1 MSALSKQWFP
11 LHYFIC
17 ALLHSSNLTANCAGE
32 GGAWAGCEF
41 TPWTDRNGHW
51 GEPSTPAPT
60 GCFQVRSMALFLHFH
75 PLNYYY
81 FFFWLPSEVCKLQM
95 VAAHSQLSSGS
106 LCWCFSVLGDRSPQ
120 LVEVLVCEGS
130 HCGSWLACAHRS
142 AHRWAG
148 NENKPCSMQSDPAV
162 AMRRPTAAG
171 KRMELRT
178 RQQIQVSETERACM
192 CWWGQRERW
201 MRWEK
206 LQMQESEWSRK
217 EEAGHNK

>member
-1 MSALSKQWFP
+1 MQVKEGRGQGVSLHLELTEMGTGESQAPQHQQAASKSEAWRCFC
-11 LHYFIC
+11 ISI
-17 ALLHSSNLTANCAGE
+17 LLIIII
-32 GGAWAGCEF
+32 
-41 TPWTDRNGHW
+41 
-51 GEPSTPAPT
+51 
-60 GCFQVRSMALFLHFH
+60 
-75 PLNYYY
+75 

-178 RQQIQVSETERACM
+178 RQQIQVWYNRGM
-192 CWWGQRERW
+192 
-201 MRWEK
+201 
-206 LQMQESEWSRK
+206 LFDPK
-217 EEAGHNK
+217 EVKHC